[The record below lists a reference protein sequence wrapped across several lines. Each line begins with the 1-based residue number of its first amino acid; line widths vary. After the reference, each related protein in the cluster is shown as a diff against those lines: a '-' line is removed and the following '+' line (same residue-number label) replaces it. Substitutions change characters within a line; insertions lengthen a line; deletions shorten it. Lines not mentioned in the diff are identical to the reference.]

1 MQYSDDR
8 TSASANFAVLRLR
21 YVAHSSL
28 VEISSIRGNRHQSS
42 VQLLRAGNPKE
53 CNYEQNIEQEC

>member
-1 MQYSDDR
+1 MQYFDDR
-8 TSASANFAVLRLR
+8 TSAPANFAVLRLR

-42 VQLLRAGNPKE
+42 VQLLRAIVTPKSATMSKT
-53 CNYEQNIEQEC
+53 